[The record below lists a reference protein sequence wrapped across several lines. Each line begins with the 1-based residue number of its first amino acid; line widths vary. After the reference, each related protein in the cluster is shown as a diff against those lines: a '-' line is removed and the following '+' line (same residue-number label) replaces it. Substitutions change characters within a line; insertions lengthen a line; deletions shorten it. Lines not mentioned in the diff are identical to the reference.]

1 MTMPNFLIIGAAKAG
16 TTSLYHYLKQ
26 HPQVYLS
33 PMKEPKFFALEGQ
46 DLDFGGP
53 GGQEILRR
61 SSVIDLAAYQRLFAG
76 VSKERAVGEAST
88 LYLYSAEAPKRIKHY
103 IPDAKLVAILRNPVE
118 RAYSN
123 YLYMVRKGEELSRD
137 FREAL
142 GEEEKR
148 IHDNWMPTWHY
159 QRRGLYFA
167 QLKRY
172 YDLFDAGQ
180 IKVYLYEDLST
191 DAAGLLK
198 DMFQFLDVDETF
210 LPKMSTKYNISGV
223 PKNKALHNFL
233 LKPHLIKSVLRP
245 LLSASWRKR
254 LSMSLSNRNL
264 VRPTLPE
271 EVRKQLLE
279 IYRDDILRLEVLLAR
294 DLSKWLT

>member
-1 MTMPNFLIIGAAKAG
+1 MTLPNFLIIGAAKAG

-33 PMKEPKFFALEGQ
+33 PVKEPKFFALEGQ
-46 DLDFGGP
+46 DLAFGGP
-53 GGQEILRR
+53 GGREIMRR
-61 SSVIDLAAYQRLFAG
+61 SAVIDLAAYQRLFAG

-103 IPDAKLVAILRNPVE
+103 LPDAKLVAILRNPVE

-123 YLYMVRKGEELSRD
+123 YLYMVRKGEEPLRD

-142 GEEEKR
+142 RAEEKR
-148 IHDNWMPTWHY
+148 VYDNWMPTWHY

-172 YDLFDAGQ
+172 YDLFDAAQ

-210 LPKMSTKYNISGV
+210 LPKMSTKYNISGI

-245 LLSASWRKR
+245 LLSVSWRKR
-254 LSMSLSNRNL
+254 LSTGLRNRNL

>member
-1 MTMPNFLIIGAAKAG
+1 MTLPNFLLIGAAKAG

-33 PMKEPKFFALEGQ
+33 PVKEPKFFALEGQ
-46 DLDFGGP
+46 DLAFGGP
-53 GGQEILRR
+53 GGREIMRR
-61 SSVIDLAAYQRLFAG
+61 SAVIDLAAYQRLFAG

-103 IPDAKLVAILRNPVE
+103 LPDAKLVAILRNPVE

-123 YLYMVRKGEELSRD
+123 YLYMVRKGEEPLRD

-142 GEEEKR
+142 RAEEKR
-148 IHDNWMPTWHY
+148 VYDNWMPTWHY

-172 YDLFDAGQ
+172 YDLFDAAQ

-210 LPKMSTKYNISGV
+210 LPKMSTKYNISGI

-245 LLSASWRKR
+245 LLSVSWRKR
-254 LSMSLSNRNL
+254 LSTGLRNRNL